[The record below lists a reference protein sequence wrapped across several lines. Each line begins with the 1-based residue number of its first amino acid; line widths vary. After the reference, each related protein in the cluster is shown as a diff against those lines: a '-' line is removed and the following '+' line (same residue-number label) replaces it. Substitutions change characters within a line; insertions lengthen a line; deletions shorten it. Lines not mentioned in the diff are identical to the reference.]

1 MTSISRKCQ
10 LVLDMI
16 TWFLDDKQYE
26 SPTEYNVDMVMV
38 TLASRQ
44 LQSSDGKISQGS
56 SKKESAE
63 PVQK

>member
-10 LVLDMI
+10 LVLDTI

-26 SPTEYNVDMVMV
+26 SPTEYNVDMV
-38 TLASRQ
+38 TLASMQ